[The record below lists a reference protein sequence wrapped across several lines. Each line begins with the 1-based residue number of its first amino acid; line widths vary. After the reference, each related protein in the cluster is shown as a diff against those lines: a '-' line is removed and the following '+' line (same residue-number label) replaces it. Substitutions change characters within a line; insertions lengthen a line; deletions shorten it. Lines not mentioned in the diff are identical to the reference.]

1 MPRIPEADW
10 VDIREDM
17 TDEEVVAALLAH
29 LRRARTR
36 YTTVVCREA
45 RARLTAPMRLEMRA
59 VHDFILK
66 KLAWLRKTVRKQ
78 RLALQAGASSV
89 GASPSVPFLDSRI
102 LDGGFVYFFGRR
114 LTLRQGAGA
123 LYRFNLQTMTLE
135 IPALTGAGE
144 LSAKTSLPAAPPC
157 GSWMRS
163 KTFWQVSHAAFARG

>member
-89 GASPSVPFLDSRI
+89 GASPSVPSLIPGFSTGDSFI
-102 LDGGFVYFFGRR
+102 S
-114 LTLRQGAGA
+114 
-123 LYRFNLQTMTLE
+123 
-135 IPALTGAGE
+135 
-144 LSAKTSLPAAPPC
+144 SAAD
-157 GSWMRS
+157 
-163 KTFWQVSHAAFARG
+163 